1 MRFSYVESMCDPSFY
16 LPLARAAE
24 EAGYTSFAV
33 PDSLGFP
40 KASDTKYPY
49 TPDGDNAFLAGKP
62 FLEPFSLI
70 PAMGAVTERLR
81 FAIFVLKLPV
91 RLPYLVAKSATSV
104 AVLTNN
110 RLGLGVGT
118 SPWPE
123 DFRLCGQ
130 DWDSRGKRMDEMIE
144 IIRGLA
150 SGEFYAFRGEH
161 YELESS
167 QMCPT
172 PSKPIPIL
180 IGGHAEP
187 ALRRAAR
194 IGDGWMHA
202 GGDPAALSG
211 YLARLTE
218 LRARYGRDREPFE
231 VHAISP
237 DAFSV
242 DGVRRL
248 EDLGVTDAIVGF
260 RNAYVVGPDA
270 EPLEQK
276 IAQLE
281 RFADEVIAKT

>member
-1 MRFSYVESMCDPSFY
+1 
-16 LPLARAAE
+16 
-24 EAGYTSFAV
+24 
-33 PDSLGFP
+33 
-40 KASDTKYPY
+40 
-49 TPDGDNAFLAGKP
+49 
-62 FLEPFSLI
+62 
-70 PAMGAVTERLR
+70 
-81 FAIFVLKLPV
+81 
-91 RLPYLVAKSATSV
+91 
-104 AVLTNN
+104 
-110 RLGLGVGT
+110 
-118 SPWPE
+118 
-123 DFRLCGQ
+123 
-130 DWDSRGKRMDEMIE
+130 MIE

-161 YELESS
+161 YELEST
-167 QMCPT
+167 QMCPV
-172 PSKPIPIL
+172 PSEPIPIL

-194 IGDGWMHA
+194 VGDGWMHA
-202 GGDPAALSG
+202 GGDPAALGS

-231 VHAISP
+231 VHAISA

-260 RNAYVVGPDA
+260 RNAYVVGPDT
-270 EPLEQK
+270 ETLEQK